1 MTVTSSSSSPLRS
14 MVVDSF
20 TQINLDGPGAL
31 VCNNA
36 YAQFVS
42 FFGTFTHYHCK
53 SLNGGRVNLSNCTTD
68 YGRYGLI
75 ADGKSSSPIY
85 TTTAQA
91 AASAGDLYVDIVV
104 ASAPSG
110 WFGSG
115 THATRPTDDMLME
128 IGSEPVHDYWLYH
141 PWY

>member
-1 MTVTSSSSSPLRS
+1 

-42 FFGTFTHYHCK
+42 FFGTFCHYHCK

-75 ADGKSSSPIY
+75 ADGKSTSALYS
-85 TTTAQA
+85 TVTSQA
-91 AASAGDLYVDIVV
+91 AAAGDLCR
-104 ASAPSG
+104 
-110 WFGSG
+110 
-115 THATRPTDDMLME
+115 H
-128 IGSEPVHDYWLYH
+128 H
-141 PWY
+141 